1 MGLKIHEYPNE
12 AFQIN
17 DEDFYDVDYWNG
29 VDYETRKISGAT
41 LKAELSG
48 GGGLDVGT
56 TAVTNGTD
64 NRVFFQAG
72 GVLEQSA
79 NFTFDTGD
87 LRIGNGAISSK
98 SGIRV
103 WNGTTT
109 NTAGAEFYIGI
120 DNNIYLKT
128 NNANNIKI
136 STPTTDVINVTSN
149 QASITRLNV
158 NGASTTPTFSIG
170 AEGTSTSTYP
180 FYISGLASSR
190 IHIMN
195 GAGQFGLNKPSN
207 TLGAILDVSAP
218 GALSTDVAF
227 RVRNSA
233 DDADLFSVRGNGD
246 VWLPKVAFQSN
257 KTIYISSTGGDV
269 SFIKYSSPT
278 NGNLALGQSATFGD
292 LSSYNVSIGYNATTN
307 TYSNNVVIGADAY
320 CNANNVI
327 AIGQYSRSDGQDSIV
342 IGGGTFFQMGGQ
354 RSIHLG
360 KRNGAVAADDVF
372 MTYFGNGNTSTLIRA
387 NGSLG
392 LLGQQVSVTSNATVT
407 SNMGDGG
414 NTLVIANHPNVPST
428 NIANAGQI
436 YVEGGALK
444 YRGSSGTVTTI
455 APA

>member
-195 GAGQFGLNKPSN
+195 GAGQFGLNKPNN
-207 TLGAILDVSAP
+207 TLGANLDVSAS
-218 GALSTDVAF
+218 GALSTDIAF

-233 DDADLFSVRGNGD
+233 DTLNTFQCTGDGKTKMSGSIYFAEFDPSNGFYVGNNYGNQWNLSGILNGTSYMTNGADSKLALGKTTASYRLDIQTNGSPVNGTALRIDNANGELNGSIGMVFTNTWTGSTYGNIGGIFKMKHTHLGGGGSLQNCQFDFDLNYNDSVPTTRASVTGR
-246 VWLPKVAFQSN
+246 SN
-257 KTIYISSTGGDV
+257 ILIGTPTENTDDSHTIYIQNGTA
-269 SFIKYSSPT
+269 PT
-278 NGNLALGQSATFGD
+278 VALS
-292 LSSYNVSIGYNATTN
+292 
-307 TYSNNVVIGADAY
+307 
-320 CNANNVI
+320 
-327 AIGQYSRSDGQDSIV
+327 
-342 IGGGTFFQMGGQ
+342 GGGK
-354 RSIHLG
+354 L
-360 KRNGAVAADDVF
+360 
-372 MTYFGNGNTSTLIRA
+372 
-387 NGSLG
+387 
-392 LLGQQVSVTSNATVT
+392 
-407 SNMGDGG
+407 
-414 NTLVIANHPNVPST
+414 
-428 NIANAGQI
+428 

-444 YRGSSGTVTTI
+444 YIGSSGTITTI
-455 APA
+455 AVA

>member
-64 NRVFFQAG
+64 GRVFFQAG

-195 GAGQFGLNKPSN
+195 GAGQFGLNKPNN
-207 TLGAILDVSAP
+207 TLGANLDVSAS
-218 GALSTDVAF
+218 GALSTDIAF

-233 DDADLFSVRGNGD
+233 DTANIMSVVGNG
-246 VWLPKVAFQSN
+246 VFLIGSGAQ
-257 KTIYISSTGGDV
+257 ISDTFDPG
-269 SFIKYSSPT
+269 SS
-278 NGNLALGQSATFGD
+278 
-292 LSSYNVSIGYNATTN
+292 
-307 TYSNNVVIGADAY
+307 VVIGR
-320 CNANNVI
+320 NAN
-327 AIGQYSRSDGQDSIV
+327 
-342 IGGGTFFQMGGQ
+342 GGGTTSPYNVTIG
-354 RSIHLG
+354 
-360 KRNGAVAADDVF
+360 NGAS
-372 MTYFGNGNTSTLIRA
+372 GSNSTVVIGSGATA
-387 NGSLG
+387 NGSGCLAIG
-392 LLGQQVSVTSNATVT
+392 LNAKSTIDGVAIGPGAEVNNAGYTGLAIGWRAKATAIINGIISVSQNAHTNPLQQTLAFCVDPTGGTNSQTLLLTLK
-407 SNMGDGG
+407 SNMIFKSSAVLAAGTDWDTGAT
-414 NTLVIANHPNVPST
+414 NTITIHNGTAPTT
-428 NIANAGQI
+428 NIATGGQL

-444 YRGSSGTVTTI
+444 FRGSSGTITTI